1 MVYLTIQYIAEIM
14 QDGAALTDTSWHAII
29 FYTTLKAI
37 STQGS
42 KIMQDNVAPTDTFLT
57 CGNILLIKKEMKCSS
72 AFLSTKQA
80 TYYYR

>member
-1 MVYLTIQYIAEIM
+1 
-14 QDGAALTDTSWHAII
+14 
-29 FYTTLKAI
+29 
-37 STQGS
+37 
-42 KIMQDNVAPTDTFLT
+42 MQDNVAPTDTFLT